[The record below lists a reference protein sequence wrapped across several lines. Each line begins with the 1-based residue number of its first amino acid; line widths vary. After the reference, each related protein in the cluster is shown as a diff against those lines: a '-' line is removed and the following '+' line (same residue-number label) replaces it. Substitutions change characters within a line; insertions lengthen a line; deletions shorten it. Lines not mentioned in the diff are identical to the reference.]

1 MKPANIIIAAA
12 ALILFSSL
20 LSGCANQ
27 TVEEKASTDKTA
39 IQNIEEARKV
49 TKDVSLKLSAEKQ
62 NKTVTVNVVLDN
74 PSQKPITSA
83 ETWLS
88 YDPSKLKGVKIEVAE
103 SPFGLMAPYE
113 NTFDDVNG
121 LVMIGRSNGEPVSTP
136 TISVAKVVFE
146 LIADSTAMVDAYNYQ
161 NDLGGHI
168 SANMMLDGVP
178 YNVLIKPESPALIIQ
193 NN

>member
-20 LSGCANQ
+20 LSGCVSQ
-27 TVEEKASTDKTA
+27 TAEEKASADKTA

-49 TKDVSLKLSAEKQ
+49 TKDVSLKLSAERQ
-62 NKTVTVNVVLDN
+62 DKTITVNVVLDN
-74 PSQKPITSA
+74 PNQKPITSA

-88 YDPSKLKGVKIEVAE
+88 YDPKKLKGVKIEVAE

-121 LVMIGRSNGEPVSTP
+121 LVMIGRSNGDPVSTP

-146 LIADSTAMVDAYNYQ
+146 LLTDGTAMVDAYDYQ

-193 NN
+193 K